1 MTRMRG
7 VVVGAFVLGGLVLFG
22 TGLFL
27 IGDRRL
33 LFSDQFELNAT
44 FGRVTGLEVGTQVR
58 LAGLP
63 AGEVLEVRIPAKPS
77 EPFVVRMRLRED
89 LRPLITADS
98 VPAVQ
103 TDGIVGNAFIQVGI
117 GSDEAPVV
125 SPGDTLTGRDPVEF
139 ADLIQ
144 EGQETFRTVAA
155 EIIDLRGEVSMA
167 ITGLTN
173 TAETATMMIGEVGT
187 HVESIAEASADVVRD
202 AQAALAEARGVLTD
216 VRAGRG
222 TIGRL
227 LTDDALYERVVAGSQ
242 EVELAVRNIREM
254 TDRTRETIESLSGP
268 QGSAQQI
275 ATTMRNALVEVQE
288 ATADLAE
295 GTEALKRNFLFR
307 GFFEDRGFFDL
318 DTISREAYLAG
329 VLERDRTAVRIWID
343 ADLLFVLDPVSGVE
357 RLTDDGR
364 RRIDTAMADLV
375 QYPADSPLV
384 VEGYAEG
391 EVAYLRSADRAQ
403 TVREYVSTRFRRR
416 TTLTDI
422 MPLSAD
428 AAGSPRADGRWSG
441 VALVLFVDNAV
452 LAETAAARTRASRP

>member
-7 VVVGAFVLGGLVLFG
+7 AVVGAFVLGGLVLFG

-58 LAGLP
+58 LAGLR
-63 AGEVLEVRIPAKPS
+63 AGEVLEVRIPSRPAD
-77 EPFVVRMRLRED
+77 PFVVRMRLRED
-89 LRPLITADS
+89 LHSLIRADS
-98 VPAVQ
+98 VPAIQ
-103 TDGIVGNAFIQVGI
+103 TDGIVGNAFIQLSVGT
-117 GSDEAPVV
+117 DAAPVV
-125 SPGDTLTGRDPVEF
+125 APGDTLTGRDPVEF

-155 EIIDLRGEVSMA
+155 EIIDLRGDVSDA
-167 ITGLTN
+167 IRGLTE
-173 TAETATMMIGEVGT
+173 TAEAATDVIGEVGT

-202 AQAALAEARGVLTD
+202 AQAALAEAQAVLGD
-216 VRAGRG
+216 IRAGRG

-227 LTDDALYERVVAGSQ
+227 VTDDSLYERVVASTR
-242 EVELAVRNIREM
+242 EVELAVRNVREM
-254 TDRTRETIESLSGP
+254 TDRTRETIEAFTGP
-268 QGSAQQI
+268 EGSAQEI
-275 ATTMRNALVEVQE
+275 ANTLRGALIEVRE
-288 ATADLAE
+288 VTADLAE

-318 DTISREAYLAG
+318 DSISREAYLSG
-329 VLERDRTAVRIWID
+329 VLERDHTAIRIWID
-343 ADLLFVLDPVSGVE
+343 ADVLFVLDPASGLE

-375 QYPADSPLV
+375 QYPPDSPLV

-403 TVREYVSTRFRRR
+403 TVRDYLLTRFRRS

-422 MPLSAD
+422 MPLSTD
-428 AAGSPRADGRWSG
+428 AADSPRGDGRWAG
-441 VALVLFVDNAV
+441 VALVLFVDNDV
-452 LAETAAARTRASRP
+452 LAASAAARAASGR